1 MKNLQ
6 LILLLLCSNI
16 IFAHT
21 INYENQVL
29 RHWFI
34 QKENKFVD
42 GSFSMM
48 KNGKVYIEDAQN
60 QISSVPISS
69 LCKADQDYANQKEAK
84 IIGVNTNVI
93 KSNTVQSKSVYYCKV
108 GLMFFVLLLISSLL
122 YKYSD
127 KKKIKYLAPILFSGI
142 IITLFSF
149 TKKVLSTTNPAFV
162 ATAFAPFASTVSTT
176 YDASYFY
183 VNSAGIGEH
192 TMMVGISNRGWQ
204 QQVPMA
210 KCFINSSHWTIPLN
224 PVVATTP
231 VAVNSTNFIKG
242 ALAIASNGVPI
253 FNPFTN
259 TGVDAFLDGQL
270 DNYGGHC
277 GRGDDYHYHTAP
289 LHLITL
295 GQTTSDLPI
304 AFALDGYAVYGPLE
318 PTGATMATLDANHG
332 HYLSGVYHYHG
343 TATAPYMVGNMVGV
357 VTQDASYQ
365 IIPQPQG
372 VSPRPGPYGPLTG
385 ALITACVANA
395 SNGYNT
401 AYSLNGTAG
410 YATNYTA
417 TAAGVYT
424 FNYVTPTG
432 TTTTNYSGS
441 ALCTVPN
448 LSTEVFITTERNI
461 TIFPNPATDI
471 LQIDLGNN
479 ALEPDV
485 QNISIFDFKG
495 SLVSKINKFIPSLDI
510 KNLSKGVYLVKI
522 QFSNSI
528 VTKKLLVK

>member
-6 LILLLLCSNI
+6 LLLLLLSCNV

-21 INYENQVL
+21 INYENEVL
-29 RHWFI
+29 RHWFV
-34 QKENKFVD
+34 QKENKYID

-48 KNGKVYIEDAQN
+48 KDGKVYIEDAKN
-60 QISSVPISS
+60 NIIHFPITSFS
-69 LCKADQDYANQKEAK
+69 KSDQQYANQKEARV
-84 IIGVNTNVI
+84 IAINTNIVGQ
-93 KSNTVQSKSVYYCKV
+93 NGVENLSVTSYKF
-108 GLMFFVLLLISSLL
+108 GLIFLILLALTFIL
-122 YKYSD
+122 YKSSD
-127 KKKIKYLAPILFSGI
+127 KKIKKYLIPILFLGTLM
-142 IITLFSF
+142 TLFSF
-149 TKKVLSTTNPAFV
+149 AKKVLSTTDPAFV
-162 ATAFAPFASTVSTT
+162 ATAFAPFSSTVSTT
-176 YDASYFY
+176 YDANYFY
-183 VNSAGIGEH
+183 VNSAGIGGH
-192 TMMVGISNRGWQ
+192 TMMVGISNHGWQ

-210 KCFINSSHWTIPLN
+210 KCFINSSSWTIPLN
-224 PVVATTP
+224 PVVAATP

-295 GQTTSDLPI
+295 GQTTSNLPI
-304 AFALDGYAVYGPLE
+304 AFALDGYAVYGSLE

-365 IIPQPQG
+365 ITPQPQG

-395 SNGYNT
+395 NNGYNT
-401 AYSLNGTAG
+401 AYSLSGVSG

-417 TAAGVYT
+417 TSVGVYT
-424 FNYVTPTG
+424 FSYVTPTG
-432 TTTTNYSGS
+432 TTTTNYTGS

-448 LSTEVFITTERNI
+448 LGAEKFIAVEQNI
-461 TIFPNPATDI
+461 TIYPNPATDI
-471 LQIDLGNN
+471 LKINLGNDT
-479 ALEPDV
+479 LETDV
-485 QNISIFDFKG
+485 QNISIYDIKG
-495 SLVSKINKFIPSLDI
+495 SLITKTSKFESNLDI
-510 KNLSKGVYLVKI
+510 KNLTKGTYFVKI
-522 QFSNSI
+522 QFSNSL
-528 VTKKLLVK
+528 VTKKILVK

>member
-1 MKNLQ
+1 
-6 LILLLLCSNI
+6 LI
-16 IFAHT
+16 
-21 INYENQVL
+21 
-29 RHWFI
+29 
-34 QKENKFVD
+34 
-42 GSFSMM
+42 
-48 KNGKVYIEDAQN
+48 
-60 QISSVPISS
+60 
-69 LCKADQDYANQKEAK
+69 
-84 IIGVNTNVI
+84 
-93 KSNTVQSKSVYYCKV
+93 
-108 GLMFFVLLLISSLL
+108 VLLLFTLSYIL
-122 YKYSD
+122 YKSSD
-127 KKKIKYLAPILFSGI
+127 KKVKKYLTPVVFSGI
-142 IITLFSF
+142 LITLFSF
-149 TKKVLSTTNPAFV
+149 GKKALSTTDPAFV
-162 ATAFAPFASTVSTT
+162 QTAFAPFASTVSTT

-183 VNSAGIGEH
+183 VNSAGIGDH

-210 KCFINSSHWTIPLN
+210 KCFINTSHWTIPLN
-224 PVVATTP
+224 PVVAATP
-231 VAVNSTNFIKG
+231 VPVNSTNFIKG
-242 ALAIASNGVPI
+242 ALAIAANGVPI
-253 FNPFTN
+253 FNPYTN

-295 GQTTSDLPI
+295 GQTTATLPI

-318 PTGATMATLDANHG
+318 PTGAVMTTLDANHG

-372 VSPRPGPYGPLTG
+372 TSPRPGPYGPLTG
-385 ALITACVANA
+385 ALITACVANG

-401 AYSLNGTAG
+401 AYTLNGTTG

-432 TTTTNYSGS
+432 TTTTNYTGS

-448 LSTEVFITTERNI
+448 LGTEDFIAIEKNI
-461 TIFPNPATDI
+461 ILYPNPTTDFLNI
-471 LQIDLGNN
+471 NLGD
-479 ALEPDV
+479 ASLESDV
-485 QNISIFDFKG
+485 QNIYIYDLKG
-495 SLVSKINKFIPSLDI
+495 SLLSKTPKFESNLDI
-510 KNLSKGVYLVKI
+510 KSLSKGTYFVKI
-522 QFSNSI
+522 QFINSV

>member
-108 GLMFFVLLLISSLL
+108 GLMFIFLLLISSLL

-242 ALAIASNGVPI
+242 ALAIASNGIPI

-318 PTGATMATLDANHG
+318 PTGATMVTLDANHG

-372 VSPRPGPYGPLTG
+372 TSPRPGPYGPLTG

-417 TAAGVYT
+417 TDAGVYT